1 MLECCWKVFRISR
14 FTILIGWYDL
24 FGPSLSCEKTVAWW
38 PRGSKRIARFVQQ
51 RLLVRFFVLPFLYIS
66 TIPIVFYNSSILRSA
81 TREEPNRAWQ
91 NGLSVCMWQSCGTI
105 LEATNPGD
113 SSLRSTFPIPPI
125 PRTSLMTIPSPLDLA
140 NNFVKNKHFSG
151 SGGGRGASK
160 VYGVHMNTTLFGL
173 NWRQKPWTKNLD
185 NCKRWI
191 SRKEIYKSAK
201 IVLTGCK
208 GWRESFSVY
217 HVRCAKT
224 FDLH

>member
-1 MLECCWKVFRISR
+1 MLWFSQQSEATWRAECFESAAMLECCWNVFRISR

-91 NGLSVCMWQSCGTI
+91 NGLSVCRWQSCGTI

-113 SSLRSTFPIPPI
+113 SYWKSSL
-125 PRTSLMTIPSPLDLA
+125 
-140 NNFVKNKHFSG
+140 NSG
-151 SGGGRGASK
+151 S
-160 VYGVHMNTTLFGL
+160 
-173 NWRQKPWTKNLD
+173 
-185 NCKRWI
+185 I
-191 SRKEIYKSAK
+191 SNMQM
-201 IVLTGCK
+201 
-208 GWRESFSVY
+208 
-217 HVRCAKT
+217 
-224 FDLH
+224 